1 MKSGITEIDR
11 LDLALARGSQ
21 QSAKRLASERD
32 FAADASH
39 QLRTPL
45 TALLMRL
52 EEIASTDDPEVVAE
66 EANIAI
72 SQVERLS
79 KVVDDLMSRTR
90 SGVDTNPAVSLDSVL
105 ASLQRE
111 WQPAFAGARRSVK
124 ISGERGVQ
132 VRATPVALGQIL
144 TTLLENS
151 LAYGRGTVEIAARR
165 AGPSVVIEVT
175 DEGDGVAAALAPHIF
190 ERLGVVVGQRPRALA
205 GARPR
210 RGRGRSP
217 RAGPGHAAAVR
228 AVPLRRV
235 LTRAAARP
243 AAATPRAEGPS
254 GPWSRRH
261 VPGLPFCHGTTHP
274 DAGPRAGLAPRAAR
288 RRRDDPPRQHRRRRP
303 RVLVPHPRRRRV
315 AHPPRDARAERQ
327 PEVSLAMTVVGCL
340 AGCVPTMWTLVVPL
354 ALLLLAV
361 LRLMGPTGTTV
372 TGPGPGDPVGP

>member
-1 MKSGITEIDR
+1 MRRVLVLTAAQAVGITSVLVGGVVAGLLLWPGDPLASLAGDADSLDGTPPTPLVIAALLGAVVAASVVSLGVAKFVADKRADRVSGLLATLGERADRGSADPKPVPMKSGIVEIDR

-52 EEIASTDDPEVVAE
+52 EEIAATDDPDVVVE
-66 EANIAI
+66 EATIAI
-72 SQVERLS
+72 GQVERLS

-111 WQPAFAGARRSVK
+111 WQPAFGGARRSVK

-175 DEGDGVAAALAPHIF
+175 DEGDGVAPALAPHIF
-190 ERLGVVVGQRPRALA
+190 ERSVSSTGSGLGLSLA
-205 GARPR
+205 RDLAEAAG
-210 RGRGRSP
+210 GRLEL
-217 RAGPGHAAAVR
+217 VR
-228 AVPLRRV
+228 AKPPL
-235 LTRAAARP
+235 
-243 AAATPRAEGPS
+243 
-254 GPWSRRH
+254 
-261 VPGLPFCHGTTHP
+261 F
-274 DAGPRAGLAPRAAR
+274 
-288 RRRDDPPRQHRRRRP
+288 
-303 RVLVPHPRRRRV
+303 
-315 AHPPRDARAERQ
+315 
-327 PEVSLAMTVVGCL
+327 
-340 AGCVPTMWTLVVPL
+340 
-354 ALLLLAV
+354 ALFLSAS
-361 LRLMGPTGTTV
+361 T
-372 TGPGPGDPVGP
+372 

>member
-1 MKSGITEIDR
+1 MRRILVVTAAQAVGITSLLVGGVVAGLLLWPGDPLASLAGDAATLDGTPPTPLVMAALLGAVLVASVLSLGVAKFVADQRADRVSGLLATLGERAERGTADPKPVPLKTGIVEVDR
-11 LDLALARGSQ
+11 LDSALARGSQ

-52 EEIASTDDPEVVAE
+52 EEIAATDDPEVVAE
-66 EANIAI
+66 EATIAI
-72 SQVERLS
+72 GQVERLS

-151 LAYGRGTVEIAARR
+151 LAYGSGTVEIAARR

-175 DEGDGVAAALAPHIF
+175 DEGEGVSPTLAPHIF
-190 ERLGVVVGQRPRALA
+190 ERSVSSTGSGLGLSLA
-205 GARPR
+205 RDLAEAAGGRLELVRARP
-210 RGRGRSP
+210 
-217 RAGPGHAAAVR
+217 
-228 AVPLRRV
+228 PLFA
-235 LTRAAARP
+235 LFL
-243 AAATPRAEGPS
+243 S
-254 GPWSRRH
+254 
-261 VPGLPFCHGTTHP
+261 
-274 DAGPRAGLAPRAAR
+274 
-288 RRRDDPPRQHRRRRP
+288 
-303 RVLVPHPRRRRV
+303 V
-315 AHPPRDARAERQ
+315 A
-327 PEVSLAMTVVGCL
+327 S
-340 AGCVPTMWTLVVPL
+340 
-354 ALLLLAV
+354 
-361 LRLMGPTGTTV
+361 
-372 TGPGPGDPVGP
+372 